1 MDENSDLY
9 FKKYLKYKNLYASL
23 KAQHNQLGG
32 GDTNLIVAIEADKL
46 KEVDDMINKHKS
58 LLRENEKTRQGLR
71 KDIDDKKKQISD
83 LKNTLSELENKR
95 KAGLGWMDKLKSKAG
110 ADEIA
115 NEAAQKKVKDEIS
128 TLEEKLKKI
137 VDSDFFEKTFEAKYK
152 SFMINLD
159 DKTGI
164 RNRSS
169 TLEENLE
176 NKPKPNKMGLNEFC
190 TNLLNA
196 ITTKDLISWESGE
209 TFHLVEVVN
218 KFNTLLNPKL
228 NSNANTEL
236 LVKMLNNTKDACK
249 KLELKDY
256 TLSKKDIVSEMAD
269 NIITLV
275 RSKNCVNYISNINDT
290 KLSQGTKDNIINYIK
305 KTNDTKYEVV
315 YIYSHDG
322 IVGYQ
327 NLRK

>member
-9 FKKYLKYKNLYASL
+9 FKKYLKYKHLYASL
-23 KAQHNQLGG
+23 KAQHNQHGG

-46 KEVDDMINKHKS
+46 KEVDDMINKHK
-58 LLRENEKTRQGLR
+58 LALRENEKTRQGFR
-71 KDIDDKKKQISD
+71 KEIDDKKKQISD

-95 KAGLGWMDKLKSKAG
+95 KAGLGFMDKLKSKAG

-115 NEAAQKKVKDEIS
+115 NEASQKKVKDEIS
-128 TLEEKLKKI
+128 TLEEKIKKI
-137 VDSDFFEKTFEAKYK
+137 VDPDFFEKTFEAKYK

-196 ITTKDLISWESGE
+196 ITVKDLNSWESGE
-209 TFHLVEVVN
+209 TYYLVEVVN

-228 NSNANTEL
+228 NSTANTEL
-236 LVKMLNNTKDACK
+236 LVKMLNNTKDVCK

-275 RSKNCVNYISNINDT
+275 RSKNFVNYVNSINDT
-290 KLSQGTKDNIINYIK
+290 KLSQGTKDNIINNIK
-305 KTNDTKYEVV
+305 KNNDTKYEVV

-322 IVGYQ
+322 IVGLE